1 MKISSIVLSAMLFAS
16 VQQSNASYSEPKI
29 MMKDLA
35 LTQTVNKRCQETF
48 KGFDFLQTA
57 EVDFNVSA
65 SLYETR
71 PLWPLICSVAQKSE
85 RVHVQNMDY
94 GVTITFSFKGKS
106 PIRYD
111 FVSTDNNAFEIGA
124 FNKNIMDNYNSQK
137 SLLESLTAIH
147 DEVMAEN

>member
-1 MKISSIVLSAMLFAS
+1 MKISSIVLSAILFAS

-29 MMKDLA
+29 VMKDLA
-35 LTQTVNKRCQETF
+35 LTQQVNKHCQETF

-57 EVDFNVSA
+57 EIDFNVSS

-71 PLWPLICSVAQKSE
+71 PMWPLICSVAEKAE
-85 RVHVQNMDY
+85 RVSVKSTDY
-94 GVTITFSFKGKS
+94 GVTIVFAFKDKS

-137 SLLESLTAIH
+137 SLLDTLTAIH
-147 DEVMAEN
+147 DEVMAGN